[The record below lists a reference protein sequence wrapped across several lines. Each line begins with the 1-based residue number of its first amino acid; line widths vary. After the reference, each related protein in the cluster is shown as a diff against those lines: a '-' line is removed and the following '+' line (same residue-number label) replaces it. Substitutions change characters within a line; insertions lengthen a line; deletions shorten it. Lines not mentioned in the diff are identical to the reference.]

1 MLSFTNRLGR
11 LSSQLGMALASAAL
25 IVPFSSAANAREA
38 TAPATPSFASEDLWL
53 ETIGYRLAAA
63 NASRC
68 AEPEMLTGLIL
79 HDMGAYE
86 PAARPAVAKALGL
99 SYGFGV
105 RQLVPGS
112 SGARAGL
119 RQNDEIL
126 ALDGRDLK
134 DFEPQLIGIGARYD
148 RVERFVTLLGQAL
161 TKGPAMLTVRRGGT
175 TVTLSLVGKA
185 GCGGRFTVAAGRDL
199 NAWADGKYVAVTT
212 RMMRYAKNDDELA
225 FVVAHEM
232 AHNILHHGEHAG
244 GGSGLFAELG
254 FGAKAIKA
262 DEIAA
267 DSYAVGLLAAAGYDL
282 AAPERFLRR
291 SGKFH
296 WLDLATTHPGTGRRV
311 ATVRSA
317 IARLDASRPAGA
329 PVESQRTDAGQP
341 GLVATRTDL
350 PPLQTRAPVR
360 GLANVD
366 LAAPFGRQPSS
377 AAIHGSRQRIEVD
390 FSFPGACS
398 SGSSGSSTP
407 SA

>member
-1 MLSFTNRLGR
+1 MLWFTNRPGR
-11 LSSQLGMALASAAL
+11 LGSQLAMALASAAL
-25 IVPFSSAANAREA
+25 IVPLAPANARNA
-38 TAPATPSFASEDLWL
+38 AAQAKPSLEMAGLRL

-68 AEPEMLTGLIL
+68 AEPEMLTGLML

-119 RQNDEIL
+119 RRNDEIL
-126 ALDGRDLK
+126 ALDGRDLE
-134 DFEPQLIGIGARYD
+134 DFEPQLIGSGARYD

-161 TKGPAMLTVRRGGT
+161 AKGPAMLTVRRGAT
-175 TVTLSLVGKA
+175 TVTLPLVGEP
-185 GCGGRFTVAAGRDL
+185 GCGGRFTVAPGGDL
-199 NAWADGKYVAVTT
+199 NAWADGQYVAVTT
-212 RMMRYAKNDDELA
+212 RMMNYAKSDDELA
-225 FVVAHEM
+225 FVVAHDM
-232 AHNILHHGEHAG
+232 AHNILHHDEHAG
-244 GGSGLFAELG
+244 GRSGLLAELG
-254 FGAKAIKA
+254 FGANAIKA

-282 AAPERFLRR
+282 SAPERFLRR

-296 WLDLATTHPGTGRRV
+296 WLDLATTHPGTGRRL
-311 ATVRSA
+311 AIVRSA
-317 IARLDASRPAGA
+317 IARLSAGRTAGA
-329 PVESQRTDAGQP
+329 PVDSQRTNAGEP
-341 GLVATRTDL
+341 GLVAARADL
-350 PPLQTRAPVR
+350 SPLQSRATMR

-366 LAAPFGRQPSS
+366 LAAPFGRQPSAAVRGPRQRVEVGFTFLAASSS
-377 AAIHGSRQRIEVD
+377 AA
-390 FSFPGACS
+390 
-398 SGSSGSSTP
+398 